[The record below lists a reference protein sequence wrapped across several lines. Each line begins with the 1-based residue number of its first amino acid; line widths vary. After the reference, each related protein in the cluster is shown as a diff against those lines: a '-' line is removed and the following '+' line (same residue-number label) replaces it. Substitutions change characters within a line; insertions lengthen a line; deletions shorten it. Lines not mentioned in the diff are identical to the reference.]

1 MESTK
6 LHAPASELAI
16 LSRSNLP
23 ALTSSQLIEGHL
35 PRASTSTLLPTR
47 TEDDDDDVEE
57 EVVQVEKKRKIKGVK
72 GPNPLSMKKKVK
84 PPPTTSGN
92 SAPLNNS
99 RSTSSKLKKKEEV
112 RPPKVK
118 GKGESLEIEREKKR
132 PRVDDVEGKV
142 VTLSSRGAMR
152 PVASAAVTDVGE
164 EAGEGPIK
172 KRKRSRGKKGNVTA
186 PGAVVAEGVENTAND
201 VAK

>member
-35 PRASTSTLLPTR
+35 PRASTSTLIPTR
-47 TEDDDDDVEE
+47 TEEDEDDVED
-57 EVVQVEKKRKIKGVK
+57 VVQVEKKRKIKGVK

-92 SAPLNNS
+92 SAPLNDS
-99 RSTSSKLKKKEEV
+99 RSKSKSKKKEEV
-112 RPPKVK
+112 IPPKVK

-142 VTLSSRGAMR
+142 VTLSSRGATR

-186 PGAVVAEGVENTAND
+186 TTAVAADGVQKPTND
-201 VAK
+201 VAE

>member
-35 PRASTSTLLPTR
+35 PRASTSTLIATR
-47 TEDDDDDVEE
+47 TKDDEDDVED
-57 EVVQVEKKRKIKGVK
+57 VVQVEKKRKIKGVK

-92 SAPLNNS
+92 SAPLNDA
-99 RSTSSKLKKKEEV
+99 RSKSKSKKKEEV
-112 RPPKVK
+112 IPPKVK

-142 VTLSSRGAMR
+142 VTLSSRGATR
-152 PVASAAVTDVGE
+152 PVASVAVTDVGE

-186 PGAVVAEGVENTAND
+186 SSAVAADGAQKPMDDVAE
-201 VAK
+201 

>member
-35 PRASTSTLLPTR
+35 PRASTSTLIPTR
-47 TEDDDDDVEE
+47 TEEDEDNVED
-57 EVVQVEKKRKIKGVK
+57 VVQVEKKRKIKGVK

-92 SAPLNNS
+92 SAPLNDS
-99 RSTSSKLKKKEEV
+99 RSKSKSKKKEEV
-112 RPPKVK
+112 IPPKVK

-152 PVASAAVTDVGE
+152 PVASVAVTDVGE

-186 PGAVVAEGVENTAND
+186 SSAVAADGVQKPTND
-201 VAK
+201 VAE